1 MDVKLNYSSYYDF
14 FLAADENDFN
24 REVIYSDNIIGY
36 NNGCILP
43 VWIDLNVTGT
53 TTGCSQGPTLTCD
66 AQTGTPQVIL
76 SQNSWCSATT
86 ACECPYTGTS
96 SGNSAYTIYNIN
108 LTGIDNGLF
117 TGMTSAQTIS
127 IYEDIPTDTTFCAQT
142 YDKRFKMHQV
152 TASTYTNHS
161 TSYEDDTVPK
171 SAHTSYIINSS
182 ADTSGYYQELN
193 GGFYQGF
200 WKLYGYPYDILPTRP
215 ACGWS
220 METFLKLRAT
230 GSSTPTSASTCFS
243 TNKNMCTTYP
253 VGSLSQGSAL
263 GCSGWTVPTHTTCST
278 TNGLDTFN
286 FTPAP
291 ARDLVL
297 PGVLT
302 TGKKYEVLFTISD
315 YVSGSVL
322 PFMGSLV
329 SGLELFSGNG
339 EHRSSKILADD
350 DDFGFR
356 ISALGELSISDIK
369 VREHTTLNDIY
380 PNNSGFFYYQGTRAE
395 NKFWKTFSAET
406 GCTSFSGYCEETP
419 GLSANSCN
427 LVVSSGV
434 TGFTNIQ
441 ELDCCNVPI
450 TAHTLGPT
458 TISGKVTSCGSSSH
472 TLPVSAITDTWSNA
486 FGVRITP
493 DFKIGYRA
501 LRFTGSCVTTGTSID
516 CNTGGTFNC
525 GYNVEEQYS
534 DLICPPIIK
543 SGTCEDTW
551 MHVAVV
557 YEREFCFSGCNIY
570 NKGGLYDLLQSPS
583 EYWYERYSWDT
594 KKRCHNEYPLIPEDA
609 YYDLECS
616 GTTNGYLSSTA
627 DTTYGKWLSQKYLRE
642 GTLTFYVNGRR
653 VMKVDSFEEIIP
665 RALNTDRD
673 LQVGVPFNM
682 SWGGGSQ
689 GLYENMTYS
698 SATRCSGEPPY
709 QPDPNDLGLLIEKNF
724 AGTWMGGISQFR
736 YYIEPLQAD
745 EVYHNF
751 LVNKDRYSLI
761 DCDHKKNCTSK
772 GCNSPQVLYL
782 RDGDSLDIK
791 IVYGYNADNVYV
803 STDGANAKF
812 KSAIQDNV
820 ASVIYKKNNTITQ
833 LPFILRSDD
842 SLEVIITKMDNN
854 LNANITLIGNL
865 IR

>member
-1 MDVKLNYSSYYDF
+1 MGTQNLNNYYFNRLDVKLNYSSYYDF

-24 REVIYSDNIIGY
+24 REVVYSNNIIGY
-36 NNGCILP
+36 NNGCVLP

-53 TTGCSQGPTLTCD
+53 TSGCSTAPTLTCD
-66 AQTGTPQVIL
+66 SQTGTPQIIL

-86 ACECPYTGTS
+86 TCECPYTGTS
-96 SGNSAYTIYNIN
+96 SGNSAYTVYNIN

-117 TGMTSAQTIS
+117 TGMTSAATIS
-127 IYEDIPTDTTFCAQT
+127 LYEDIPRDTTFCAQT

-152 TASTYTNHS
+152 TASTYSPHDI
-161 TSYEDDTVPK
+161 SYV
-171 SAHTSYIINSS
+171 ISS
-182 ADTSGYYQELN
+182 ATDTSGYYQELQ

-200 WKLYGYPYDILPTRP
+200 WKLYGYPYEILPTRP
-215 ACGWS
+215 ACGWT

-230 GSSTPTSASTCFS
+230 GTTTPDSASTCFS
-243 TNKNMCTTYP
+243 TVK
-253 VGSLSQGSAL
+253 
-263 GCSGWTVPTHTTCST
+263 
-278 TNGLDTFN
+278 
-286 FTPAP
+286 
-291 ARDLVL
+291 
-297 PGVLT
+297 
-302 TGKKYEVLFTISD
+302 
-315 YVSGSVL
+315 
-322 PFMGSLV
+322 
-329 SGLELFSGNG
+329 
-339 EHRSSKILADD
+339 DD
-350 DDFGFR
+350 CDNT
-356 ISALGELSISDIK
+356 
-369 VREHTTLNDIY
+369 TTLNDVY
-380 PNNSGFFYYQGTRAE
+380 YNNSGFFYYQGTRAE
-395 NKFWKTFSAET
+395 NKFWKSFSAET
-406 GCTSFSGYCEETP
+406 GCTSYTGYCKET
-419 GLSANSCN
+419 GLSADSCS
-427 LVVSSGV
+427 LTATTGV
-434 TGFTNIQ
+434 TGFTAVQ
-441 ELDCCNVPI
+441 EVDCCNVPI

-458 TISGKVTSCGSSSH
+458 TISGKVSSCSTTAH

-486 FGVRITP
+486 FGVRLTP

-501 LRFTGSCVTTGTSID
+501 LRFTGSCVTTGTSVD

-525 GYNVEEQYS
+525 GYSVEEQYS

-557 YEREFCFSGCNIY
+557 YEREFCLSGCNIY
-570 NKGGLYDLLQSPS
+570 NEGGLYDLLHTPS
-583 EYWYERYSWDT
+583 TYWYERYSWDT
-594 KKRCHNEYPLIPEDA
+594 TKRCHNEYPLIPEDA

-616 GTTNGYLSSTA
+616 GTTDGYLSSTA
-627 DTTYGKWLSQKYLRE
+627 NTTYGKWLSQKYLRE

-665 RALNTDRD
+665 RALNTHRD

-698 SATRCSGEPPY
+698 GTPASACSKNPPY
-709 QPDPNDLGLLIEKNF
+709 QQDPDDLGLLIEKNF

-772 GCNSPQVLYL
+772 GCNSPQILYL
-782 RDGDSLDIK
+782 REGDSLDIK
-791 IVYGYNADNVYV
+791 TVFGYNADNVFV
-803 STDGANAKF
+803 STDGENVKF
-812 KSAIQDNV
+812 KSATQDNINT
-820 ASVIYKKNNTITQ
+820 VIYKKNGETVNV
-833 LPFILRSDD
+833 PFILRSDD
-842 SLEVIITKMDNN
+842 SLEIIITKRDYN

-865 IR
+865 IK